1 MNNLYVFAIGGS
13 GERVMRSFIMLLAA
27 GVKLGASKVIPIFVD
42 NDAKSKALERCK
54 NLISYY
60 NATSIKNSKMGIG
73 SVCHQY
79 DDEKRASFFQTE
91 IEDPIYLNVAGDTIG
106 DLKSIIGANLSPDNP
121 LHRDIIE
128 ERDLL
133 FSEDDLNM
141 NLTVGFVGNPNIG
154 SVVLN
159 ALSFSDDKF
168 QGVLQNAKK
177 GDGVMVIG
185 SLFGGT
191 GAAGFPLIVN
201 SFMQQGADRPTIGGL
216 ALLPYFDFEPT
227 DQHKADEKIIDTSK
241 WDVNSDTFSS
251 KTRAALMYYDDYMK
265 NMDYL
270 YYAGD
275 DDRAKFP
282 HYVGGAKQDNPVH
295 IVEVLGAMSI
305 VDFSKQVNQD
315 NIVYK
320 EPILGITED
329 ANNGNPTICN
339 VSSIRDRE
347 IKRALVKF
355 QLMREFFVNES
366 EGFLKHGIDNRHA
379 YAKDIQFTEDMR
391 KACVGVEPTK
401 VYADVNEMANKVENE
416 TKNFQYA
423 WGLNA
428 FFKEWV
434 AWWNDLSRD
443 DVARRKFYLFP
454 NAASDINQNNV
465 TQKFFAAGGYGIAKT
480 EEKKKGFFKTE
491 VVTEVL
497 YPNISTNVLKAH
509 DSLKWTS
516 VPEDKKLA
524 ALLKTISDGLDKTL
538 EKTCNV

>member
-1 MNNLYVFAIGGS
+1 
-13 GERVMRSFIMLLAA
+13 
-27 GVKLGASKVIPIFVD
+27 
-42 NDAKSKALERCK
+42 
-54 NLISYY
+54 
-60 NATSIKNSKMGIG
+60 
-73 SVCHQY
+73 
-79 DDEKRASFFQTE
+79 
-91 IEDPIYLNVAGDTIG
+91 
-106 DLKSIIGANLSPDNP
+106 
-121 LHRDIIE
+121 
-128 ERDLL
+128 
-133 FSEDDLNM
+133 
-141 NLTVGFVGNPNIG
+141 
-154 SVVLN
+154 
-159 ALSFSDDKF
+159 
-168 QGVLQNAKK
+168 
-177 GDGVMVIG
+177 
-185 SLFGGT
+185 
-191 GAAGFPLIVN
+191 
-201 SFMQQGADRPTIGGL
+201 
-216 ALLPYFDFEPT
+216 
-227 DQHKADEKIIDTSK
+227 
-241 WDVNSDTFSS
+241 
-251 KTRAALMYYDDYMK
+251 MYYDDYMK